1 MAQGHNAELT
11 GLMLRPLHQL
21 RRTRLPALVGGL
33 LVLMAVLSFVGVAVV
48 MLLSGRKGGL
58 LQAFSDPVVRSVLG
72 FTLWQALLSTLIS
85 VGLALP
91 VASALV
97 RQPSFPGRPWLIRL
111 MAVPM
116 GMPVLIGA
124 LGLIGVFGRNGLVNH
139 VLAGVGFSQPISIY
153 GLSGI
158 LIAHVFFNLPL
169 ATRLMLSALERVPAE
184 YWRSAAS
191 LGFSPLSTFRFI
203 EWPVLA
209 RVIPGAAGL
218 IFMLCVTSFTLVL
231 VFGGGPA
238 ATTIEV
244 AIYQA
249 LRFDFDPARAVS
261 LALVQIT
268 VTGCVLAVLS
278 LLPAAADVGTTSGR
292 GFVRFDGRHPAIR
305 MMDVMVLLSTSLFLL
320 LPLGQVV
327 VSGLQADLLQLVA
340 QPAFRHAASTSLLVA
355 LGAGLVAT
363 FGAYGIIAAH
373 SQLSTDH
380 SASLLARVF
389 SMSLA
394 GASSLVLLIPTSVL
408 ATGWFL
414 ALRLR
419 GDVAVFAPVIVI
431 GINALMALPFA
442 VRVLGPAFFEHRAR
456 TGQLSE
462 SLGLSVGQRLRF
474 IDWPVLRGP
483 LLTALAFAM
492 ALSLGDLGAVALFGS
507 ENISTLPTLIYARM
521 GSYRSNDADGLALIL
536 GLICLVLALIGAPQA
551 MKKKE
556 QNDAA

>member
-1 MAQGHNAELT
+1 
-11 GLMLRPLHQL
+11 MLRPLHQPW
-21 RRTRLPALVGGL
+21 RMRLPALAGGL
-33 LVLMAVLSFVGVAVV
+33 FVLVAISGFVGVALV
-48 MLLSGRKGGL
+48 MLLLGRTGGL
-58 LQAFSDPVVRSVLG
+58 LLAFSDPVIRSVLG
-72 FTLWQALLSTLIS
+72 FTLWQALLSTLIA
-85 VGLALP
+85 VGLAIP
-91 VASALV
+91 ITSAIA
-97 RQPSFPGRPWLIRL
+97 RQPSFPGRQWLIRL

-116 GMPVLIGA
+116 GLPVLIGA
-124 LGLIGVFGRNGLVNH
+124 LGLIGIFGRNGLINQM
-139 VLAGVGFSQPISIY
+139 LSMFGMSQPLSIY

-191 LGFSPLSTFRFI
+191 LGFSPISTFRFI

-249 LRFDFDPARAVS
+249 LRFDFNPARAVS
-261 LALVQIT
+261 LAFVQIT
-268 VTGCVLAVLS
+268 VTSCILAALS
-278 LLPAAADVGTTSGR
+278 LLPAASDTGTTSGR
-292 GFVRFDGRHPAIR
+292 GFVRFDGRRTIVR
-305 MMDVMVLLSTSLFLL
+305 LVDVFVLLSAGLFLV

-327 VSGLQADLLQLVA
+327 VSGLQADLIGLLG
-340 QPAFRHAASTSLLVA
+340 QPPFQQAALTSLVVA
-355 LGAGLVAT
+355 ATAGLLAT
-363 FGAYGIIAAH
+363 VGAYAIIAAR
-373 SQLSTDH
+373 SQLSMGYPRVT
-380 SASLLARVF
+380 SLARVF
-389 SMSLA
+389 SGSLA
-394 GASSLVLLIPTSVL
+394 GASSLVLLVPTSIL

-414 ALRLR
+414 ALRPH
-419 GDVAVFAPVIVI
+419 GDIAGFAPFVVV

-442 VRVLGPAFFEHRAR
+442 VRVLGPAFLEHRAR
-456 TGQLSE
+456 TGPLSE

-474 IDWPVLRGP
+474 IDWPVLRRP
-483 LLTALAFAM
+483 LLTALTFAM

-536 GLICLVLALIGAPQA
+536 GLICLILALIGAPGSSHTDTR
-551 MKKKE
+551 KE
-556 QNDAA
+556 RANAH

>member
-1 MAQGHNAELT
+1 M
-11 GLMLRPLHQL
+11 
-21 RRTRLPALVGGL
+21 RLPALAGGIFV
-33 LVLMAVLSFVGVAVV
+33 LVAISGFVGVALI
-48 MLLSGRKGGL
+48 MLLLGRTEGL
-58 LQAFSDPVVRSVLG
+58 LLAFSDPVVRSVLG
-72 FTLWQALLSTLIS
+72 FTLWQALLSTLIA
-85 VGLALP
+85 VGLAIP
-91 VASALV
+91 VAIAIA
-97 RQPSFPGRPWLIRL
+97 RQPSFPGRQWLIRL

-116 GMPVLIGA
+116 GLPVLIGA
-124 LGLIGVFGRNGLVNH
+124 LGLIGIFGRNGLVNH
-139 VLAGVGFSQPISIY
+139 VLSALGLSQPLSIY

-209 RVIPGAAGL
+209 RIIPGAAGL

-249 LRFDFDPARAVS
+249 LRFDFNPARAVS
-261 LALVQIT
+261 LAFVQIT
-268 VTGCVLAVLS
+268 VTGCILAALS
-278 LLPAAADVGTTSGR
+278 LLPAASDTGTTSGR
-292 GFVRFDGRHPAIR
+292 GFVRFDGRRPIVR
-305 MMDVMVLLSTSLFLL
+305 LMDAFVLLSAGLFLV

-327 VSGLQADLLQLVA
+327 VSGLQADLVGLLG
-340 QPAFRHAASTSLLVA
+340 QPPFQQAALTSLIVA
-355 LGAGLVAT
+355 AMAGLLATLGAYA
-363 FGAYGIIAAH
+363 IIAAR
-373 SQLSTDH
+373 SQLSMGYPHVT
-380 SASLLARVF
+380 SLARVF
-389 SMSLA
+389 SGSLA
-394 GASSLVLLIPTSVL
+394 GASSLVLLVPTSIL

-414 ALRLR
+414 ALRPH
-419 GDVAVFAPVIVI
+419 GDIAGFAPFVVT

-442 VRVLGPAFFEHRAR
+442 VRVLGPAFLEHRAR
-456 TGQLSE
+456 TGPLSE

-474 IDWPVLRGP
+474 IDWPVLRRP
-483 LLTALAFAM
+483 LLTALTFAM

-536 GLICLVLALIGAPQA
+536 GLICLILGLIGASGSTHTDTR
-551 MKKKE
+551 KE
-556 QNDAA
+556 RANAH

>member
-1 MAQGHNAELT
+1 
-11 GLMLRPLHQL
+11 MLRPLHQSWRL
-21 RRTRLPALVGGL
+21 RLPALAGGL
-33 LVLMAVLSFVGVAVV
+33 FVLLAISGFVGVALV
-48 MLLSGRKGGL
+48 MLLSGRTDGL

-72 FTLWQALLSTLIS
+72 FTLWQALLSTLIA

-91 VASALV
+91 VASALA
-97 RQPSFPGRPWLIRL
+97 RQPSFPGRQWLIRL

-116 GMPVLIGA
+116 GLPVLIGA
-124 LGLIGVFGRNGLVNH
+124 LGLIGIFGRNGLVNH
-139 VLAGVGFSQPISIY
+139 GLSAIGVSQPISIY

-191 LGFSPLSTFRFI
+191 LGFSPLSIFRFI
-203 EWPVLA
+203 EWPAFA

-249 LRFDFDPARAVS
+249 LRFDFNPARAVS
-261 LALVQIT
+261 LAFFQII
-268 VTGCVLAVLS
+268 VTGFVLVSLS
-278 LLPAAADVGTTSGR
+278 LLPAASDTGVTSGQ
-292 GFVRFDGRHPAIR
+292 GYVRFDGRRPAIR
-305 MMDVMVLLSTSLFLL
+305 MIDAALLLSASLFLV

-327 VSGLQADLLQLVA
+327 ASGLQADLLRLVA
-340 QPAFRHAASTSLLVA
+340 QPAFRQAATTSFSVA
-355 LGAGLVAT
+355 VGAGLIAT
-363 FGAYGIIAAH
+363 LGAYGIIAAR
-373 SQLSTDH
+373 SQLSTDP
-380 SASLLARVF
+380 SRPLINRLFSL
-389 SMSLA
+389 SLA
-394 GASSLVLLIPTSVL
+394 GASSLVLLVPTSVL

-414 ALRLR
+414 ALRPQ
-419 GDVAVFAPVIVI
+419 GDVAVFTPFVVI

-442 VRVLGPAFFEHRAR
+442 VRALEPAFIEHRAR
-456 TGQLSE
+456 TGRLSE
-462 SLGLSVGQRLRF
+462 SLGLSAGQRLRF
-474 IDWPVLRGP
+474 VDWPVLKGP

-507 ENISTLPTLIYARM
+507 ENISTLPTLIYAQM
-521 GSYRSNDADGLALIL
+521 GNYRSNDADGLALIL
-536 GLICLVLALIGAPQA
+536 GLICLVLALIGAPGSSHA
-551 MKKKE
+551 TLNKE
-556 QNDAA
+556 RTDAR